1 MKKPKCDP
9 DSGFSLLEVLVAI
22 VVVTFF
28 TAVAMQMVVIS
39 AAFKAKAKV
48 YTTATNL
55 IQKDLENIRNLANQY
70 KFPKLSSVPSA
81 GANSITLSSTQG
93 LLNGEKIQFQ
103 GTADEYTLS
112 ISGATTTIS
121 PVLNKVPPDDTTTS
135 PTTRATTVSNT
146 SCSATSANSDKGL
159 ANKFMTSTSVVATVS
174 NSATTISGVAYKPV
188 VGANPFTIP
197 NTQTKLWLMR
207 NDSYDF
213 TGSVAPYDVLR
224 VNYVVVKGNNSSP
237 SSNII
242 AKLSSEVIPYASFQ
256 CIK

>member
-9 DSGFSLLEVLVAI
+9 DAGFSLLEVLVAI
-22 VVVTFF
+22 LIVTFF

-55 IQKDLENIRNLANQY
+55 IQKDLENIRNLAIQY
-70 KFPKLSSVPSA
+70 KFPTLSSVPSA
-81 GANSITLSSTQG
+81 GTITLSSTEG

-103 GTADEYTLS
+103 GTPDVYTLT

-121 PVLNKVPPDDTTTS
+121 PVINKVPAS
-135 PTTRATTVSNT
+135 NATTVSNT

-159 ANKFMTSTSVVATVS
+159 ANRLMTSPSLVATVS
-174 NSATTISGVAYKPV
+174 GSATTISGIAYKPV
-188 VGANPFTIP
+188 LGANPYVIP
-197 NTQTKLWLMR
+197 TTQKKLWLMR
-207 NDSYDF
+207 NDSYNF

-224 VNYVVVKGNNSSP
+224 VNYLVVKDNNGSP
-237 SSNII
+237 STNII